1 MPKCAAFIDELR
13 EVFGVD
19 EMNQVI
25 RTGLRADCKP
35 WQRVYFCEAGE
46 VLGSEL
52 RPELGKVVSAA
63 QMVLVKPVVATKGVV

>member
-25 RTGLRADCKP
+25 RAGLRGDCREH
-35 WQRVYFCEAGE
+35 QRVCFRESGE
-46 VLGSEL
+46 VLGNSWV
-52 RPELGKVVSAA
+52 PEPGKVVSAA
-63 QMVLVKPVVATKGVV
+63 QMVLVKPRSLAKGVA